1 VKNFTGNLTA
11 ITTINATLSIPLP
24 LQAEENSGQETHST
38 SQGREA
44 QRKTQS

>member
-1 VKNFTGNLTA
+1 
-11 ITTINATLSIPLP
+11 

-44 QRKTQS
+44 QRKTQSWRQIGGPCEYFGRR